1 MKLTVTLYSEL
12 VGGMENLGSYATWI
26 FHVSS
31 NNDIHIFFSDYT
43 VQSFLLFVKIKIFF
57 INV

>member
-1 MKLTVTLYSEL
+1 MYSEL

-57 INV
+57 INI

>member
-1 MKLTVTLYSEL
+1 
-12 VGGMENLGSYATWI
+12 MENLGSYATYI

-43 VQSFLLFVKIKIFF
+43 VKSFLLFVKIKIFF
-57 INV
+57 INI